1 MEWLKNLVTPI
12 SERVRSPFYGT
23 FIISWLIW
31 NWQLVFAFLSGET
44 NVKGLHII
52 DFVFTRVN
60 LSTFFGWLNAVICP
74 LIMTIVY
81 LFVISRIE
89 VRVFEFLE
97 KIKQEKLNKKYMVGR
112 KYTVS
117 GERHVDLLL
126 SYNSQK
132 DSLAKLES
140 SLIEREEEIIKQE
153 KLTNQIKS
161 ELNAKDKKYGDMMDR
176 ITSMENMLDKMEHDK
191 FQVVFNDT
199 WVCFWR
205 ESGKGSEWLR
215 EEFVI
220 SENNKYNR
228 KEKENGFTQLH
239 ELLLLSKGNDDGIR
253 FMKRGLADNINQFKK
268 VNLKKSDDGTYSGT
282 EEEYIGK
289 GTITKRY
296 DVRYMPLEKSIKQ
309 DLRYFQENKG

>member
-1 MEWLKNLVTPI
+1 
-12 SERVRSPFYGT
+12 
-23 FIISWLIW
+23 
-31 NWQLVFAFLSGET
+31 
-44 NVKGLHII
+44 
-52 DFVFTRVN
+52 
-60 LSTFFGWLNAVICP
+60 
-74 LIMTIVY
+74 MTIVY

>member
-176 ITSMENMLDKMEHDK
+176 ITSVENMLDKMEHDK

>member
-1 MEWLKNLVTPI
+1 MEWLKNLITPI

-31 NWQLVFAFLSGET
+31 NWQVVFVVLSGET
-44 NVKGLHII
+44 EINGLHTI
-52 DFVFTRVN
+52 DFVSAKVN
-60 LSTFFGWLNAVICP
+60 LSTVIGFQNCIIGP
-74 LIMTIVY
+74 LIMSLIY
-81 LFVISRIE
+81 LYIIPTLE
-89 VRVFEFLE
+89 VHIFEFLE
-97 KIKQEKLNKKYMVGR
+97 KIKHKKLEKKYLIGR

-117 GERHVDLLL
+117 GDRHVDLLL

-153 KLTNQIKS
+153 KVTNQIKS
-161 ELNAKDKKYGDMMDR
+161 ELNAKNKKYGDMMDR
-176 ITSMENMLDKMEHDK
+176 ITNMENMLDKMEHDK

-239 ELLLLSKGNDDGIR
+239 ELLLLSKGHDNGIR

-268 VNLKKSDDGTYSGT
+268 VVLKKSDDGTYSGT

-289 GTITKRY
+289 GTITKRC
-296 DVRYMPLEKSIKQ
+296 DVRYMPLEKSINQ